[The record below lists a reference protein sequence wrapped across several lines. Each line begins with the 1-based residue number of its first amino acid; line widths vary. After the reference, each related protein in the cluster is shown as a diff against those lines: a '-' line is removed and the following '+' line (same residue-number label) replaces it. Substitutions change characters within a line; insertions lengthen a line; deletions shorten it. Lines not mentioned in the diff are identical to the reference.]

1 MATIL
6 DALFVELKL
15 NAKGFK
21 QGVAEVDRS
30 LKHTTEESGRA
41 ARTMEANGKQAAM
54 FFSRMRN
61 EALALLAVFTAGMG
75 LKNFTANT
83 ISGAAG
89 LGQMSKNLDMSTERL
104 QAWQRAAE
112 RAGGSADGITAQL
125 RQSTSE
131 VAKFRR
137 GMSTETLPAFFQFG
151 GKVED
156 LKDGN
161 SYLLARSRIVSEI
174 YKTDRAR
181 AALAAQ
187 MMGIS
192 DDQFD
197 LIKQGPAAIQ
207 QLVLAQEKRSAIS
220 EKDSQDAK
228 RLRNIYLDLRDT
240 FESVGTK
247 VLIALIPTFE
257 KLLKIAQKVGDY
269 FLENRDQIV
278 KWIDGAVDGLGNLL
292 KKADEAAQSVGGW
305 KNVLIGLA
313 ALKILSIVAPM
324 ASLATA
330 LASIGASLG
339 LIGGASGAAGVA
351 ALGTIATVAGGVAL
365 ATYSKS
371 LNQGEGTQ
379 LDALNNPAYQS
390 GNKAAMDAI
399 KFFEGKGY
407 SREQAAGIVANLMA
421 ESNLNP
427 KAIGDNGQAVGIG
440 QWHPVRQAD
449 FKKAFGI
456 DLKDATL
463 AQQLAFV
470 DWELRNT
477 ERTAMEKLQAAKTPQ
492 QAGDAVSRYYERPK
506 DKDGEAEKRAAAA
519 GALYGAAHISSMEAS
534 AGASTAAAAQA
545 APVLAQAGAK
555 PLPLNTENNHEVNI
569 NGPVT
574 IHTQATDG
582 QGIARD
588 LGALGGSQS
597 LVNQAN
603 TGTF

>member
-1 MATIL
+1 
-6 DALFVELKL
+6 
-15 NAKGFK
+15 
-21 QGVAEVDRS
+21 
-30 LKHTTEESGRA
+30 
-41 ARTMEANGKQAAM
+41 
-54 FFSRMRN
+54 
-61 EALALLAVFTAGMG
+61 
-75 LKNFTANT
+75 
-83 ISGAAG
+83 
-89 LGQMSKNLDMSTERL
+89 MS
-104 QAWQRAAE
+104 A
-112 RAGGSADGITAQL
+112 
-125 RQSTSE
+125 
-131 VAKFRR
+131 
-137 GMSTETLPAFFQFG
+137 ETLPAFFQFG

-207 QLVLAQEKRSAIS
+207 QLVVAQEKRSSITA
-220 EKDSQDAK
+220 KDAQDAQ

-257 KLLKIAQKVGDY
+257 KLLKAAQKVGDY
-269 FLENRDQIV
+269 FLQNRQQIV
-278 KWIDGAVDGLGNLL
+278 QWIDRMIDGVGKLVE
-292 KKADEAAQSVGGW
+292 KADQGAQAVGGW

-371 LNQGEGTQ
+371 LNQGENVQ
-379 LDALNNPAYQS
+379 VNALNNPAYQS
-390 GNKAAMDAI
+390 GNKGAMDAI

-407 SREQAAGIVANLMA
+407 SREQASGIVANLMA

-427 KAIGDNGQAVGIG
+427 KAVGDNGQAVGVG

-506 DKDGEAEKRAAAA
+506 DRDGEAEKRGAAAA
-519 GALYGAAHISSMEAS
+519 ALYGAAHIASIEAS
-534 AGASTAAAAQA
+534 AGSATAASAQASPLAAQS
-545 APVLAQAGAK
+545 GAK
-555 PLPLNTENNHEVNI
+555 PMPLNTENNHEVNI
-569 NGPVT
+569 HGPVT
-574 IHTQATDG
+574 INTQATDG
-582 QGIARD
+582 KGIARD
-588 LGALGGSQS
+588 LGDLGSSQS
-597 LVNQAN
+597 LVNQSN
-603 TGTF
+603 TGMF

>member
-30 LKHTTEESGRA
+30 LKHTTEESSRA

-112 RAGGSADGITAQL
+112 RAGGSAEGITAQL
-125 RQSTSE
+125 RQSASE

-137 GMSTETLPAFFQFG
+137 GMSAETLPAFFQFG

-220 EKDSQDAK
+220 SKDAQDAQ

-257 KLLKIAQKVGDY
+257 KLLKAAQKVGDY
-269 FLENRDQIV
+269 FLENRQQIV
-278 KWIDGAVDGLGNLL
+278 QWIDRAVDGLGNLVE
-292 KKADEAAQSVGGW
+292 KADQAAQAVGGW

-313 ALKILSIVAPM
+313 ALKLLSIVAPL

-339 LIGGASGAAGVA
+339 VIGGASGAAGVA

-371 LNQGEGTQ
+371 LNQGEGAQ
-379 LDALNNPAYQS
+379 LNALNNPAYQS

-427 KAIGDNGQAVGIG
+427 KAVGDNGQAVGIG

-519 GALYGAAHISSMEAS
+519 GALYGAAHIASMEAA
-534 AGASTAAAAQA
+534 AGSSTAAAAQA
-545 APVLAQAGAK
+545 APVIAQASAK
-555 PLPLNTENNHEVNI
+555 PFPLNTENNHEINIHGDVN
-569 NGPVT
+569 V
-574 IHTQATDG
+574 HTPATDG
-582 QGIARD
+582 RGIARE
-588 LGALGGSQS
+588 LGALGGSQN

>member
-15 NAKGFK
+15 NAKGFT
-21 QGVAEVDRS
+21 QGVSQVKRA
-30 LKHTTEESGRA
+30 LKSTGDQSGQV
-41 ARTMEANGKQAAM
+41 ARQMDANGKQAAM

-61 EALALLAVFTAGMG
+61 EALALLAVFTAGVG
-75 LKNFTANT
+75 IKNFTANT
-83 ISGAAG
+83 ITGAAS

-112 RAGGSADGITAQL
+112 RAGGSAEGITAQL

-137 GMSTETLPAFFQFG
+137 GMTTETLPAFFQFG
-151 GKVED
+151 GKVSD

-187 MMGIS
+187 MMGVS

-220 EKDSQDAK
+220 SKDAQDAL

-247 VLIALIPTFE
+247 VLVALIPTFE
-257 KLLKIAQKVGDY
+257 KLLKAAQKIGDY
-269 FLENRDQIV
+269 FLENRQQIV
-278 KWIDGAVDGLGNLL
+278 RWIDRAVESLGDLVE
-292 KKADEAAQSVGGW
+292 KADQAAQAVGGW

-313 ALKILSIVAPM
+313 ALKLLSIVGPV
-324 ASLATA
+324 ASLAAA

-339 LIGGASGAAGVA
+339 VIGGTSGAAGVA

-371 LNQGEGTQ
+371 LNQGEDAQ
-379 LDALNNPAYQS
+379 LSAMNNPAYQS
-390 GNKAAMDAI
+390 GNKGAMEAI
-399 KFFEGKGY
+399 KFFERKGY

-427 KAIGDNGQAVGIG
+427 MAVGDGGQAVGIG

-449 FKKAFGI
+449 FKKAFGA
-456 DLKDATL
+456 DLKNATL
-463 AQQLAFV
+463 EQQLAFV

-477 ERTAMEKLQAAKTPQ
+477 ERTAMSKLQAAKTPQ
-492 QAGDAVSRYYERPK
+492 EAGAAVSRYYERPK
-506 DKDGEAEKRAAAA
+506 DKDGEAQKRAAAA
-519 GALYGAAHISSMEAS
+519 GALYGAAHMAS
-534 AGASTAAAAQA
+534 IDASTGSASAAAAQA
-545 APVLAQAGAK
+545 SPLATQAGVK
-555 PLPLNTENNHEVNI
+555 PMPLNTENNHEVNI

-574 IHTQATDG
+574 INTQATDG

-588 LGALGGSQS
+588 LGALGGGQS
-597 LVNQAN
+597 LVNLSN
-603 TGTF
+603 TGMF

>member
-83 ISGAAG
+83 ISSAAG

-112 RAGGSADGITAQL
+112 RAGGSAEGITAQL
-125 RQSTSE
+125 RQSASE

-137 GMSTETLPAFFQFG
+137 GMSAETLPAFFQFG

-220 EKDSQDAK
+220 SKDAQDAQ

-257 KLLKIAQKVGDY
+257 KLLKAAQKVGDY
-269 FLENRDQIV
+269 FLENRQQIV
-278 KWIDGAVDGLGNLL
+278 QWIDRAVDGLSNLVE
-292 KKADEAAQSVGGW
+292 KADQAAQAVGGW

-313 ALKILSIVAPM
+313 ALKLLSIVAPM

-339 LIGGASGAAGVA
+339 VIGGASGAAGVA

-371 LNQGEGTQ
+371 LNQGEGAQ

-427 KAIGDNGQAVGIG
+427 KAVGDNGQAVGIG

-449 FKKAFGI
+449 FKKAFGM

-519 GALYGAAHISSMEAS
+519 GALYGAAHIASMEAA
-534 AGASTAAAAQA
+534 AGSSTAAAAQA
-545 APVLAQAGAK
+545 APVIAQAGAK

>member
-15 NAKGFK
+15 NAKGFT
-21 QGVAEVDRS
+21 QGVSQVKRD
-30 LKHTTEESGRA
+30 LKSTGDQSGQV
-41 ARTMEANGKQAAM
+41 ARQMDANGKQAAM

-61 EALALLAVFTAGMG
+61 EALALLAVFTAGVG
-75 LKNFTANT
+75 IKNFTANT
-83 ISGAAG
+83 INGAAS

-112 RAGGSADGITAQL
+112 RAGGSAEGITAQL
-125 RQSTSE
+125 RQSASE

-137 GMSTETLPAFFQFG
+137 GMTAETLPAFFQFG
-151 GKVED
+151 GKVSD

-174 YKTDRAR
+174 YKTDRSR

-187 MMGIS
+187 MMGVS

-207 QLVLAQEKRSAIS
+207 QLVTAQQKRSAIS
-220 EKDSQDAK
+220 AKDAQDAL
-228 RLRNIYLDLRDT
+228 RLRSVYLDLRDT

-247 VLIALIPTFE
+247 VLISLIPTFE
-257 KLLKIAQKVGDY
+257 KLLARAQKLGDY
-269 FLENRDQIV
+269 FLTNREQIV
-278 KWIDGAVDGLGNLL
+278 KWVEGLVNAFSDFAEM
-292 KKADEAAQSVGGW
+292 ADKAAQSVGGW
-305 KNVLIGLA
+305 KNVLMGLA
-313 ALKILSIVAPM
+313 ALKLLSIVTPLL
-324 ASLATA
+324 SLAGA
-330 LASIGASLG
+330 LAAIGTSLG
-339 LIGGASGAAGVA
+339 VIGGASGAAGVA

-365 ATYSKS
+365 ATYSKP
-371 LNQGEGTQ
+371 LNAGEDTQ
-379 LDALNNPAYQS
+379 IAALNNPAFKS
-390 GNKAAMDAI
+390 KGAVDAV
-399 KFFEGKGY
+399 KFFESKGY
-407 SREQAAGIVANLMA
+407 TREQAAGIVANLMA

-427 KAIGDNGQAVGIG
+427 KAVGDSGQAVGIG

-449 FKKAFGI
+449 FKKAFGT

-463 AQQLAFV
+463 EQQLAFV

-477 ERTAMEKLQAAKTPQ
+477 ERTAMEKLRAAKTPQ
-492 QAGDAVSRYYERPK
+492 QAGDAVSRYYERPR
-506 DKDGEAEKRAAAA
+506 DKEGEAQKRAAAA
-519 GALYGAAHISSMEAS
+519 GALYGAAHMASIEAS
-534 AGASTAAAAQA
+534 AGSASAAAAQA
-545 APVLAQAGAK
+545 SPLAAQAGAK

-574 IHTQATDG
+574 INTQATDG

-597 LVNQAN
+597 LVNQSN
-603 TGTF
+603 TGMF

>member
-15 NAKGFK
+15 NTKGFT
-21 QGVAEVDRS
+21 QGVSQVKRD
-30 LKHTTEESGRA
+30 LKSTGDQSGQV
-41 ARTMEANGKQAAM
+41 ARQMDANGKQAAM

-61 EALALLAVFTAGMG
+61 EALALLAVFTAGVG
-75 LKNFTANT
+75 IKNFTANT
-83 ISGAAG
+83 ITGAAS

-112 RAGGSADGITAQL
+112 RAGGSAEGITAQL

-137 GMSTETLPAFFQFG
+137 GMTAETLPAFFQFG
-151 GKVED
+151 GKVSD

-187 MMGIS
+187 MMGVS

-220 EKDSQDAK
+220 SKDAQDAL

-247 VLIALIPTFE
+247 VLVALIPTFE
-257 KLLKIAQKVGDY
+257 KLLKAAQKIGDY
-269 FLENRDQIV
+269 FLENRQQIV
-278 KWIDGAVDGLGNLL
+278 RWIDRAVESLGDLVE
-292 KKADEAAQSVGGW
+292 KADQAAHAMGGW
-305 KNVLIGLA
+305 KSVLIGLA
-313 ALKILSIVAPM
+313 ALKLLSIVGPV
-324 ASLATA
+324 ASLAAA

-339 LIGGASGAAGVA
+339 VIGGTSGTAGVA

-371 LNQGEGTQ
+371 LNQGEDAQ
-379 LDALNNPAYQS
+379 LSAMNNPAYQS

-427 KAIGDNGQAVGIG
+427 TAVGDNGQAVGIG

-519 GALYGAAHISSMEAS
+519 GALYGAAHIASMEVA
-534 AGASTAAAAQA
+534 AGSSTAAAAQA
-545 APVLAQAGAK
+545 APVIALAGAK

-582 QGIARD
+582 KGIARD

>member
-83 ISGAAG
+83 ISSAAG

-112 RAGGSADGITAQL
+112 RAGGSAEGITAQL
-125 RQSTSE
+125 RQSASE

-137 GMSTETLPAFFQFG
+137 GMSAETLPAFFQFG

-220 EKDSQDAK
+220 SKDAQDAQ

-257 KLLKIAQKVGDY
+257 KLLKAAQKVGDY
-269 FLENRDQIV
+269 FLENRQQIV
-278 KWIDGAVDGLGNLL
+278 QWIDRAVDGLSNLVE
-292 KKADEAAQSVGGW
+292 KADQAAQAVGGW

-313 ALKILSIVAPM
+313 ALKLLSIVAPM

-339 LIGGASGAAGVA
+339 VIGGASGAAGVA

-371 LNQGEGTQ
+371 LNQGEGAQ

-427 KAIGDNGQAVGIG
+427 KAVGENGQAVGIG

-449 FKKAFGI
+449 FKKAFGM

-519 GALYGAAHISSMEAS
+519 GALYGAAHIASMEAA
-534 AGASTAAAAQA
+534 AGSSTAAAAQA
-545 APVLAQAGAK
+545 APVIAQAGAK

>member
-1 MATIL
+1 MATVL

-30 LKHTTEESGRA
+30 LKHTTDESGRA

-61 EALALLAVFTAGMG
+61 EALALLAVFTAGVG

-112 RAGGSADGITAQL
+112 RAGGSAEGITAQL
-125 RQSTSE
+125 RQSASE

-137 GMSTETLPAFFQFG
+137 GMSAETLPAFFQFG

-207 QLVLAQEKRSAIS
+207 QLVVAQEKRSSITA
-220 EKDSQDAK
+220 KDAQDAQ

-257 KLLKIAQKVGDY
+257 KLLKAAQKVGDY
-269 FLENRDQIV
+269 FLQ
-278 KWIDGAVDGLGNLL
+278 NL
-292 KKADEAAQSVGGW
+292 S
-305 KNVLIGLA
+305 LI
-313 ALKILSIVAPM
+313 
-324 ASLATA
+324 
-330 LASIGASLG
+330 
-339 LIGGASGAAGVA
+339 
-351 ALGTIATVAGGVAL
+351 
-365 ATYSKS
+365 
-371 LNQGEGTQ
+371 
-379 LDALNNPAYQS
+379 
-390 GNKAAMDAI
+390 
-399 KFFEGKGY
+399 
-407 SREQAAGIVANLMA
+407 
-421 ESNLNP
+421 
-427 KAIGDNGQAVGIG
+427 
-440 QWHPVRQAD
+440 
-449 FKKAFGI
+449 
-456 DLKDATL
+456 
-463 AQQLAFV
+463 
-470 DWELRNT
+470 
-477 ERTAMEKLQAAKTPQ
+477 
-492 QAGDAVSRYYERPK
+492 
-506 DKDGEAEKRAAAA
+506 
-519 GALYGAAHISSMEAS
+519 HI
-534 AGASTAAAAQA
+534 
-545 APVLAQAGAK
+545 
-555 PLPLNTENNHEVNI
+555 
-569 NGPVT
+569 
-574 IHTQATDG
+574 
-582 QGIARD
+582 
-588 LGALGGSQS
+588 
-597 LVNQAN
+597 
-603 TGTF
+603 

>member
-112 RAGGSADGITAQL
+112 RAGGSAEGITAQL
-125 RQSTSE
+125 RQSASE

-137 GMSTETLPAFFQFG
+137 GMSAETLPAFFQFG

-220 EKDSQDAK
+220 SKDAQDAQ

-257 KLLKIAQKVGDY
+257 KLLKAAQKVGDY
-269 FLENRDQIV
+269 FLENRQQIV
-278 KWIDGAVDGLGNLL
+278 QWIDRAVDGLSNLVE
-292 KKADEAAQSVGGW
+292 KADQAAQAVGGW

-313 ALKILSIVAPM
+313 ALKLLSIVAPM

-339 LIGGASGAAGVA
+339 VIGGASGAAGVA

-371 LNQGEGTQ
+371 LNQGEGAQ
-379 LDALNNPAYQS
+379 LDALNNPSYQS
-390 GNKAAMDAI
+390 GNKVAMDAI

-427 KAIGDNGQAVGIG
+427 KAVGDNGQAVGIG

-519 GALYGAAHISSMEAS
+519 GALYGAAHIASMEAA
-534 AGASTAAAAQA
+534 AGSSTAASAQA
-545 APVLAQAGAK
+545 APVIAQAGAK

-588 LGALGGSQS
+588 LGALGGSQA

>member
-30 LKHTTEESGRA
+30 LKHTTEESSRA

-112 RAGGSADGITAQL
+112 RAGGSAEGITAQL
-125 RQSTSE
+125 RQSASE

-137 GMSTETLPAFFQFG
+137 GMSAETLPAFFQFG

-187 MMGIS
+187 MMGVS

-207 QLVLAQEKRSAIS
+207 QLVLAQERRSAIS
-220 EKDSQDAK
+220 SKDAQDAQ

-257 KLLKIAQKVGDY
+257 KLLKAAQKVGDY
-269 FLENRDQIV
+269 FLENRQQIV
-278 KWIDGAVDGLGNLL
+278 QWIDRAVDGLSNLVE
-292 KKADEAAQSVGGW
+292 KADQAAQAVGGW

-313 ALKILSIVAPM
+313 ALKLLSIVAPL

-339 LIGGASGAAGVA
+339 VIGGASGAAGVA

-371 LNQGEGTQ
+371 LNQGEGAQ
-379 LDALNNPAYQS
+379 LDALNNPSYQS

-427 KAIGDNGQAVGIG
+427 KAVGDNGQAVGIG

-519 GALYGAAHISSMEAS
+519 GALYGAAHIASMEAA
-534 AGASTAAAAQA
+534 AGSSTAAAAQA
-545 APVLAQAGAK
+545 APVIAQAGAK

-588 LGALGGSQS
+588 LGALGGSQT